1 MAPTYLQ
8 VSLRLNSGPHVS
20 GLPEGLVRGR
30 GSAHPSLSMSST
42 QSLPCHLWQH
52 IQRILI
58 RHVLLLP
65 PEERTMKSLSADFGL
80 GVTLGEPFQ
89 TSQPQTWHCFTRVGA
104 YGKNSG
110 QCCCYLPEALAP
122 STSHLD
128 FTGEIHLGQEESQGV
143 TEAGKRSHAY
153 RKSIQFS
160 KPCTHNSSPW
170 CPLLARIT
178 PALERNGI

>member
-52 IQRILI
+52 IQGILI
-58 RHVLLLP
+58 RHVLLQP
-65 PEERTMKSLSADFGL
+65 PEERTMKSLSADPRFWNWGDL
-80 GVTLGEPFQ
+80 RGSHSRPPNHRL
-89 TSQPQTWHCFTRVGA
+89 GA

-160 KPCTHNSSPW
+160 RPCTHNSSPW